1 MTMDS
6 VRDRLLDE
14 LNHLTP
20 VQQEKLLDYA
30 RQMQQGSTLPP
41 GTPGK
46 IWLAKMDEFEYDPE
60 AVNDMMRAIDEDCER
75 IDWDG
80 WQ

>member
-41 GTPGK
+41 GTPGERLVE
-46 IWLAKMDEFEYDPE
+46 LAGQFRFPQDGLDE
-60 AVNDMMRAIDEDCER
+60 MMQAIEEDCER

-80 WQ
+80 WA

>member
-1 MTMDS
+1 MTIDS

-41 GTPGK
+41 GTPGERLVE
-46 IWLAKMDEFEYDPE
+46 LAGEFRFPQGGLDE
-60 AVNDMMRAIDEDCER
+60 MMQAIEEDCER

-80 WQ
+80 WA

>member
-1 MTMDS
+1 MTIDS

-41 GTPGK
+41 GTPGERLVE
-46 IWLAKMDEFEYDPE
+46 LAGQFRFRTGRSVQIPS
-60 AVNDMMRAIDEDCER
+60 R
-75 IDWDG
+75 WT
-80 WQ
+80 